1 MCTYGATDIHL
12 HSVVSA
18 RKVLLRA
25 LWGES
30 PMVTRDLA
38 KGHFQDMLYGYLIIL
53 LEKKL

>member
-1 MCTYGATDIHL
+1 MYLWRTDIHL

-30 PMVTRDLA
+30 PVVTRDLA
-38 KGHFQDMLYGYLIIL
+38 EGHFQEILYGYLIL
-53 LEKKL
+53 LLDEKL